1 MSGIEFLSPATSVSM
16 ADEWFEFAR
25 ADHFWMQ
32 WRHHVLLRELKRAHA
47 SVQNALEIG
56 CGHGVVR
63 EMVERDLNIPV
74 DGCDLNQ
81 RALEMA
87 KSGKGRLLVYNI
99 FDRDPAMLHKYDL
112 VLLLD
117 VIEHID
123 DDVAFLK
130 TSLDHLKPGGLVAIN
145 VPAHMAFYGKYDEV
159 AGHKRRYNAA
169 DIESLFEKTKV
180 KPLSIVSW
188 GFLMAPILFA
198 RKLVLHFVPRERTIQ
213 RGFAEQNALVHGF
226 FRTLQRVE
234 TSMPFPMPVG
244 SSLLAVGRLSS

>member
-1 MSGIEFLSPATSVSM
+1 M

-32 WRHHVLLRELKRAHA
+32 WRQHVLLRELKRANA
-47 SVQNALEIG
+47 SIQNALEIG

-81 RALEMA
+81 HALEMA
-87 KSGKGRLLVYNI
+87 KNGKGRLLVYNI
-99 FDRDPAMLHKYDL
+99 FDRDPAMLHHYDL

-130 TSLDHLKPGGLVAIN
+130 ASLDHLRPGGLVAIN

-159 AGHKRRYNAA
+159 AGHKRRYNTA
-169 DIESLFEKTKV
+169 DIESLFKKRTSHRST
-180 KPLSIVSW
+180 LS
-188 GFLMAPILFA
+188 
-198 RKLVLHFVPRERTIQ
+198 
-213 RGFAEQNALVHGF
+213 RGD
-226 FRTLQRVE
+226 FRWCQFYMR
-234 TSMPFPMPVG
+234 
-244 SSLLAVGRLSS
+244 GRLSFASCRANAQFGRASPNRTRSYTESFARCSGWKQACRFACQSGVPCWRWAG